1 MMDSDTLWNMP
12 TNGSSVNRRQ
22 LLKST
27 GVAGVAGLTGLAGC
41 SGGDGGDGG
50 GDGGDGGGDGGDGGG
65 DGGDDY
71 PALGNFPVEGDTVT
85 FGFNVPQSGPYS
97 SEGQDELRAYEL
109 AQKHLNNGGG
119 WVDSFEDL
127 SGDGVLGYTV
137 DSVNGDTATDADT
150 ARQSASRMI
159 NRDDVVMISGGS
171 SSAVA
176 IAVQGLCQTERV
188 MFMACLTHSNDTT
201 GKDCARYGFREM
213 FNAYMTGQALAPVLE
228 SEYGSDNSFY
238 QLYADYS
245 WGQTQQDSMNQFL
258 SEIGWEEVD
267 SVATPLGTSDF
278 SSYLSEAAN
287 SGADVL
293 VLNHYGLDGANS
305 VSQAVDAGIDEDM
318 EIVVPLYN
326 RPMAQAAGGSI
337 EGIYGTI
344 AWDSQIDN
352 EPSNAFTEAFQ
363 NEYDRVPSGPAQ
375 LAYAQTLQ
383 YAAAAERAGTFYPPE
398 IIRELEDYEYSNIG
412 MGEETMR
419 ACDHQAQRAIPVAQ
433 GLPESEQSDGN
444 FIDIVEITSRDDVGY
459 GCDSGPAAECELG
472 EYGDE

>member
-1 MMDSDTLWNMP
+1 MP
-12 TNGSSVNRRQ
+12 TDGRSVSRRR

-27 GVAGVAGLTGLAGC
+27 GIAGVAGLTGLAGC

-50 GDGGDGGGDGGDGGG
+50 GDGGDGGGGDGGDGGDGGG
-65 DGGDDY
+65 STDY
-71 PALGNFPVEGDTVT
+71 PSLGNFPVEGDTVT

-97 SEGQDELRAYEL
+97 SEGQDELRAYQL
-109 AQKHLNNGGG
+109 AKKHLNNGGG
-119 WVDSFEDL
+119 WVDSFPDL

-159 NRDDVVMISGGS
+159 NRDDAVMISGGS

-176 IAVQGLCQTERV
+176 IAVQGLCQQEKV
-188 MFMACLTHSNDTT
+188 MFMCCLTHSNDTT
-201 GKDCARYGFREM
+201 GKDCVRYSFREM

-245 WGQTQQDSMNQFL
+245 WGQTQQESMNQFL
-258 SEIGWEEVD
+258 SDIGWSQVE
-267 SVATPLGTSDF
+267 SVPTPLGTSDF

-326 RPMAQAAGGSI
+326 RPMAQAAGGAI
-337 EGIYGTI
+337 EGIFGTI

-352 EPSNAFTEAFQ
+352 EPSNTFTQAFMD
-363 NEYDRVPSGPAQ
+363 EYDRTPSGPAQ

-398 IIRELEDYEYSNIG
+398 VIRQLEGYEYSNIG
-412 MGEETMR
+412 MGEELMR
-419 ACDHQAQRAIPVAQ
+419 ACDHQAQRAIPVAR

-444 FIDIVEITSRDDVGY
+444 FIEIVELTARDDVGY

-472 EYGDE
+472 DYGDE